1 MAPVT
6 NLSYEPVSPVE
17 PEPHSMRRGRGPHGL
32 SKGGSRVTEV
42 LPSPNDSVWTL
53 QDERRIRTP
62 PGGDGEKAQLKLG
75 MMERLE
81 ETWIWE
87 TLALAWALLCL
98 ASVIV
103 VLAFISGK
111 SVSSWRM
118 PIGPN
123 ALVGVFSTL
132 SKAALMTVI
141 PACISQLKWIHFSQ
155 SPRRLID
162 MQAYD
167 DASRG
172 PFGSLLFLHGLILRR
187 GRSKVSALA
196 AVGCFITIVA
206 LALEPFTQQIISFR
220 IREIELGDGQGTASL
235 AVATAYDTGA
245 STKSG
250 TWRREV
256 MDQSM
261 QGAILAGIFSQT
273 IDTGAYEQCSTSNCS
288 WPVASS
294 LSICS
299 SCQDVTASTTKNCS
313 GTLATKAQICNYTT
327 PARNELAAERGPGGS
342 LTYYATYI
350 DTSARFGSDTIND
363 GTPAII
369 SSVAMLRTQDP
380 RNMSAHPNT
389 YNARIDEC
397 HFYWCKITYNEN
409 RIFANGSR
417 ISETSRELLNWDQ
430 SNRVPKV
437 AVIDKG
443 NTTSYP
449 INVIDSSGIARML
462 QSLFST
468 SLVYQGYNSPVETE
482 FSIAQLLYNTANFSS
497 LMEYTASSMS
507 ARLRSGSGS
516 NSGSNSNVTHVRGTV
531 MHTETYIHVNWA
543 WMTLP
548 AAAALASIIFMA
560 VTVVVNGRQDG
571 WLWRTSVLPFMFV
584 GRSWGVDEIATPGAG
599 KGCVSGMERIAV
611 EKTALC
617 DDFIKERRYD
627 DAEGI
632 HGLRRRSG

>member
-220 IREIELGDGQGTASL
+220 IREIELGDGQGAASL

-250 TWRREV
+250 TWRR
-256 MDQSM
+256 
-261 QGAILAGIFSQT
+261 GK
-273 IDTGAYEQCSTSNCS
+273 
-288 WPVASS
+288 PS
-294 LSICS
+294 LSP
-299 SCQDVTASTTKNCS
+299 STPPP
-313 GTLATKAQICNYTT
+313 TT
-327 PARNELAAERGPGGS
+327 
-342 LTYYATYI
+342 
-350 DTSARFGSDTIND
+350 
-363 GTPAII
+363 
-369 SSVAMLRTQDP
+369 
-380 RNMSAHPNT
+380 
-389 YNARIDEC
+389 
-397 HFYWCKITYNEN
+397 
-409 RIFANGSR
+409 
-417 ISETSRELLNWDQ
+417 
-430 SNRVPKV
+430 
-437 AVIDKG
+437 DK
-443 NTTSYP
+443 
-449 INVIDSSGIARML
+449 
-462 QSLFST
+462 
-468 SLVYQGYNSPVETE
+468 
-482 FSIAQLLYNTANFSS
+482 
-497 LMEYTASSMS
+497 
-507 ARLRSGSGS
+507 
-516 NSGSNSNVTHVRGTV
+516 
-531 MHTETYIHVNWA
+531 
-543 WMTLP
+543 
-548 AAAALASIIFMA
+548 
-560 VTVVVNGRQDG
+560 
-571 WLWRTSVLPFMFV
+571 
-584 GRSWGVDEIATPGAG
+584 
-599 KGCVSGMERIAV
+599 
-611 EKTALC
+611 
-617 DDFIKERRYD
+617 
-627 DAEGI
+627 
-632 HGLRRRSG
+632 